1 MKKSTRHLSHDS
13 GLIEGSRGA
22 VFGEKTAKNN
32 ANQARLPWK
41 RKINKTETLESPS
54 NQAIVRARILK
65 QVKKKPRS
73 RK

>member
-13 GLIEGSRGA
+13 GLTEGSRGA

-41 RKINKTETLESPS
+41 LKITKNKH
-54 NQAIVRARILK
+54 
-65 QVKKKPRS
+65 
-73 RK
+73 